1 VLNDGGFAVR
11 LQDLH
16 QAGNGKNLP
25 RRGGFIGIRR
35 LTASGQEEK
44 KQDGGNGS
52 YSHGG

>member
-25 RRGGFIGIRR
+25 RRGGFIGVRW
-35 LTASGQEEK
+35 LTASSEWEK
-44 KQDGGNGS
+44 QQSREQGY